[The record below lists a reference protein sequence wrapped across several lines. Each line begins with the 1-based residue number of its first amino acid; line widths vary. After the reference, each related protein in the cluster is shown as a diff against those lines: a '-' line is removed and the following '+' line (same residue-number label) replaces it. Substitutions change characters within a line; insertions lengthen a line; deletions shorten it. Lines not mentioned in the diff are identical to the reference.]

1 MSDINNYVRVD
12 GPNDPERCQGRTAH
26 GPCPYKYIKGS
37 TFCMRHGGAHAIK
50 REEKEA
56 KRMYLLDKYQGRVG
70 ALSGHPDIKSLASE
84 VGIVRM
90 SLEEILNFCNGERNK
105 LIVHV
110 PQINMLAN
118 TIKGLV
124 ESLQRL
130 QERNKLLLDKTQIF
144 VIADAIVKLITQH
157 VTDASVHAK
166 LSMEI
171 ADVIER
177 AILAEDSAGSAT

>member
-1 MSDINNYVRVD
+1 MDDINNYVKVD
-12 GPNDPERCQGRTAH
+12 GPNDPERCAGRAAF
-26 GPCPYKYIKGS
+26 GPCGNKHIKGS
-37 TFCMRHGGAHAIK
+37 TFCMRHGGAAAIK
-50 REEKEA
+50 KQEKEA
-56 KRMYLLDKYQGRVG
+56 NRMYLLEKYQGRVG
-70 ALSGHPDIKSLASE
+70 QLSTHPELKSLASE
-84 VGIVRM
+84 VGIMRM
-90 SLEEILNFCNGERNK
+90 TLEEVLNFCDGERNK

-110 PQINMLAN
+110 PQLNMLAN

-144 VIADAIVKLITQH
+144 VIADAIVRLVTQH

-166 LSMEI
+166 LAMEI
-171 ADVIER
+171 ADVIES